1 MDYIDVETE
10 GRAAIRTIS
19 VALKTEGNVVESES
33 ISGFVVGSLT
43 EWGEMESTDTNI
55 QLFDI
60 IRDPGGAG
68 SYSYIEKGSTYSF
81 GYTFHLDAAVGIN
94 LQPTWGSD
102 VSMNVG
108 IVTGAVTAGTYTGQ
122 TISAASKLSFDLPIV
137 FKWDNGSDFSY
148 TFTTN
153 ERISTSSE
161 SSIMHVGT
169 DADVYVGATMSRL
182 VGKVKSVFGG
192 NDFPFL
198 VSNRATVKIETP
210 LLMSVVLFVFLN
222 FRLRVGNESGAAK
235 NRDIFANVTDSVRIP
250 VFRFAA
256 HTRRAARPAATR
268 AGQAGRQSERLTHAD
283 LRGRSRRSVSLH
295 RQGKRPNVCDT

>member
-1 MDYIDVETE
+1 MPPVRGAPCGALHILYRKTLNGTVLYVLGNPLFYTNHKYQFVAEAYEEYYYNNNEAHGFERVPWRGGEVIVRNGMETNGTVYTFPLDEEGRNNSIYLPVDYIDVETE
-10 GRAAIRTIS
+10 GKAAMRTIS
-19 VALKTEGNVVESES
+19 VSLKTEGNVVESES
-33 ISGFVVGSLT
+33 INGFVVGSLT

-55 QLFDI
+55 QLLDI

-68 SYSYIEKGSTYSF
+68 SSAYIEKGSTYSF

-148 TFTTN
+148 SFTTN

-169 DADVYVGATMSRL
+169 DADVYVGATVSRL
-182 VGKVKSVFGG
+182 VGKVKSVFWG
-192 NDFPFL
+192 
-198 VSNRATVKIETP
+198 
-210 LLMSVVLFVFLN
+210 
-222 FRLRVGNESGAAK
+222 K
-235 NRDIFANVTDSVRIP
+235 N
-250 VFRFAA
+250 
-256 HTRRAARPAATR
+256 
-268 AGQAGRQSERLTHAD
+268 
-283 LRGRSRRSVSLH
+283 
-295 RQGKRPNVCDT
+295 